1 MVHPILR
8 KAGRFVNPTG
18 LVLAGLCFAL
28 PFATVACDA
37 PGGYGRAAPGGTT
50 EYTGFALVVGAEP
63 RVKPPDKVRPADAA
77 PSARLYPQPAAGV
90 VLVLIVAGL
99 GVAVAMKE
107 PRVRRAS
114 VAVICGVAVSAL
126 LVNQALVESELALRL
141 GDQNPV
147 LPAGKTLRDYVH
159 TGLGFIGVL
168 TLLLLIGL
176 TNLIGWWSRRPR
188 PAMVSIEEDRR

>member
-1 MVHPILR
+1 VVHPTLR

-50 EYTGFALVVGAEP
+50 EYTGFGLVFGAEP
-63 RVKPPDKVRPADAA
+63 RVQPPDKVLPPERAR
-77 PSARLYPQPAAGV
+77 SARLYPQPAAGV
-90 VLVLIVAGL
+90 VLVLLVAGV
-99 GVAVAMKE
+99 GVAVRMKD

-114 VAVICGVAVSAL
+114 VAVISGVAVTAL
-126 LVNQALVESELALRL
+126 LVNQALVESELAVRL

-147 LPAGKTLRDYVH
+147 LPTDKTLRDYVH
-159 TGLGFIGVL
+159 TGLGFIAVL
-168 TLLLLIGL
+168 VLLLLIAGV
-176 TNLIGWWSRRPR
+176 NLVGWWSRRPR
-188 PAMVSIEEDRR
+188 PAIVSTEEDRR